1 MTKWMPRLGE
11 DNHYAVRTLSSMEK
25 SMWRGSS
32 SIRRGM
38 QPQVGPSSSSQAF
51 GKLQLRLTSLL
62 QPHEQLEPER
72 PRITRVLLNSQLTEI
87 VVPQGFQSSLL
98 RDNLVLRK
106 PMLSSKML
114 AVNWAQIAMPPPILV
129 SLELLTL
136 ITALLISAVTQ
147 SSHQEA
153 CLSICHKTERREE
166 RLMECECNPGSSTLS
181 RH

>member
-1 MTKWMPRLGE
+1 MDTIITYTSQLTLEMPRLGE

-72 PRITRVLLNSQLTEI
+72 PRITRGPTRISEFPSQGQSGAEKTHAKLQDACCQLGSDCDAPTNIGQSGTFDTHHSPSDLCSYAVLPSRGLPFHM
-87 VVPQGFQSSLL
+87 PQD
-98 RDNLVLRK
+98 R
-106 PMLSSKML
+106 
-114 AVNWAQIAMPPPILV
+114 
-129 SLELLTL
+129 
-136 ITALLISAVTQ
+136 
-147 SSHQEA
+147 
-153 CLSICHKTERREE
+153 TERGETD
-166 RLMECECNPGSSTLS
+166 GV
-181 RH
+181 

>member
-1 MTKWMPRLGE
+1 MDTIITYTSQLTLEMPRLGE

-72 PRITRVLLNSQLTEI
+72 PRITRGPTRISEFPSQ
-87 VVPQGFQSSLL
+87 GQSGAEKTHAKLQDACCQLGS
-98 RDNLVLRK
+98 DC
-106 PMLSSKML
+106 
-114 AVNWAQIAMPPPILV
+114 
-129 SLELLTL
+129 
-136 ITALLISAVTQ
+136 VTQ